1 MAILAEC
8 PICRKIQ
15 SDSNAAC
22 SCGEDLTKAKVSRR
36 VRYFVHYRDSNGR
49 QRKELV
55 GSSRSKARTRESDCL
70 DEKDDIAPD
79 PRLTFDKLA
88 NWYLDLERVK
98 ALSYYKILKIHLD
111 HFNSEIPG
119 KFDGFGKTLI
129 KDIRPYHIENYQAL
143 QKGEGLS
150 DCYIDHHVGAARA
163 MVNKAHDNGLVG
175 YHVVKAFKKV
185 NRLLK
190 KNANARNKTI
200 SRDEFDR
207 LTAALPE
214 HLKAVV
220 AMGYYTGMRKGEIL
234 PLTWDKV
241 DLTKRIISLEPEDT
255 KDKEARQIPI
265 CNELCA
271 ILSSLPNR
279 IHESD
284 ADNHV
289 FQFHGKPISDIR
301 DGLKKGCSDAG
312 IPYGRKVKDGF
323 VFHDLRHTFNTNM
336 RKAGVPQSII
346 MAVTGHSSLEM
357 FLRYDTVDSSD
368 TRQAIDQ
375 MEKHLIGAV
384 VTK

>member
-1 MAILAEC
+1 M
-8 PICRKIQ
+8 
-15 SDSNAAC
+15 
-22 SCGEDLTKAKVSRR
+22 
-36 VRYFVHYRDSNGR
+36 RYFVHYRDSNGR

-55 GSSRSKARTRESDCL
+55 GFSLSKARKKESDCL
-70 DEKDDIAPD
+70 AEKDDIAPD
-79 PRLTFDKLA
+79 PKMTFDKLA
-88 NWYLDLERVK
+88 NWYMSLERVK

-150 DCYIDHHVGAARA
+150 DCYIDHHVGASRA
-163 MVNKAHDNGLVG
+163 MVNKAHDNDLVG
-175 YHVVKAFKKV
+175 YDVVKAFKKV
-185 NRLLK
+185 KRLLK
-190 KNANARNKTI
+190 KNANARNKTF
-200 SRDEFDR
+200 SRDEFNQ
-207 LTAALPE
+207 LMAALPE

-220 AMGYYTGMRKGEIL
+220 AMGYFTGMRRGEIL

-241 DLTKRIISLEPEDT
+241 DLIKLIISLEPEDT

-289 FQFHGKPISDIR
+289 FQFHGKPIRDIR
-301 DGLKKGCSDAG
+301 DGFKKGCSDAG
-312 IPYGRKVKDGF
+312 IPYGRKEKDGF

-336 RKAGVPQSII
+336 RKAGVTESVI
-346 MAVTGHSSLEM
+346 MDITGHSTREM
-357 FLRYDTVDSSD
+357 FDRYNRIDEDD
-368 TRQAIDQ
+368 TRQAIEQ
-375 MEKHLIGAV
+375 MEGYLAGEPLK
-384 VTK
+384 